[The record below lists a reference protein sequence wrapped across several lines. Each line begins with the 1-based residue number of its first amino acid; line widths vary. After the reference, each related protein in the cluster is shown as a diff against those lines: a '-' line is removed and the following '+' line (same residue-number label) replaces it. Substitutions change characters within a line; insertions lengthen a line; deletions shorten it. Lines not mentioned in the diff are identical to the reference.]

1 MGRRFDSG
9 GGLHIETARQA
20 ESSIRPVVG
29 PSTFDRRL
37 PEICQL
43 DVIALSRCMVE
54 DGTYRD
60 MGVG

>member
-1 MGRRFDSG
+1 MVRMGRRFDSG

-37 PEICQL
+37 PEI
-43 DVIALSRCMVE
+43 ASSM
-54 DGTYRD
+54 
-60 MGVG
+60 